1 MLAGIE
7 KKLKVFC
14 SKKEA
19 ALIHVGTFQ
28 SSLIN
33 TIHTILY
40 IVYYVSIIPDR
51 YGSVR
56 IFIPDKPSVLSDQIF
71 FGTIFI
77 TERGLNVPIFKAIR
91 GASGSYRSAP
101 KLYWK
106 HI

>member
-1 MLAGIE
+1 MLAGTE

-56 IFIPDKPSVLSDQIF
+56 IFIPDRPSVFIRPDIFRYDFHNRERFERSDFQGDTRCI
-71 FGTIFI
+71 G
-77 TERGLNVPIFKAIR
+77 
-91 GASGSYRSAP
+91 
-101 KLYWK
+101 
-106 HI
+106 

>member
-33 TIHTILY
+33 FTG
-40 IVYYVSIIPDR
+40 VYYVSIIPDR